1 MHLTLKHT
9 LLLILLVVA
18 LLIVLVGGIVRS
30 EATKAPLHRYHSGVH
45 SAQQLAWYCPAPPR
59 MC

>member
-1 MHLTLKHT
+1 MQLSLKRT

-18 LLIVLVGGIVRS
+18 LLIMLVGGIVRS
-30 EATKAPLHRYHSGVH
+30 EATKAPLPGFHSGVH

>member
-1 MHLTLKHT
+1 
-9 LLLILLVVA
+9 VA

-30 EATKAPLHRYHSGVH
+30 EATKAPLHSSHTGVH

>member
-1 MHLTLKHT
+1 MQLTLKHT

-18 LLIVLVGGIVRS
+18 LLIVLVGGIVRN
-30 EATKAPLHRYHSGVH
+30 EATKAPLPGFHSGVH
-45 SAQQLAWYCPAPPR
+45 STQQLAWYCPAPPR

>member
-1 MHLTLKHT
+1 MQLTLKHT

-18 LLIVLVGGIVRS
+18 LLMVLVGGIVRS
-30 EATKAPLHRYHSGVH
+30 EATKAPLPGFHSGVH
-45 SAQQLAWYCPAPPR
+45 STQQLAWYCPAPPR